1 MRGSR
6 IWFAAVT
13 LFLPTILAFLHPTAE
28 TGVVEIRLTDEFRF
42 DPVDVAVAVN
52 TTVRWRNAGTVAW
65 HTVTSY
71 EDRLPEGA
79 HYFDSSGAQDETA
92 ARQAPPEGFLRPGEV
107 FEVTLHVIGDYPYF
121 CVPHEGAEMKGVLRV
136 VDRLPNPEASD
147 STLALAVGL
156 ALSVAVIAAVS
167 LLIRR
172 RRSR

>member
-6 IWFAAVT
+6 IGLAAVT
-13 LFLPTILAFLHPTAE
+13 LFLPTILGLPPPAAE

-42 DPVDVAVAVN
+42 DPADVTVAAN

-79 HYFDSSGAQDETA
+79 HYFDSSGAQNETA
-92 ARQAPPEGFLRPGEV
+92 ARQAPAEGFLRPGEV
-107 FEVTLHVIGDYPYF
+107 FEVTFHVIGEYGYF
-121 CVPHEGAEMKGVLRV
+121 CVPHEGAEMRGVLRV
-136 VDRLPNPEASD
+136 VDRLPDPETSD

-156 ALSVAVIAAVS
+156 TMSVAVIGAVS
-167 LLIRR
+167 LSIRR